1 MSYFKK
7 NKQTQTTKKQ
17 TTFFHSVIM
26 IYDTLADVGMI
37 EHLETK
43 SINSEKQNTCF
54 WLNQHR
60 QLSLDKLL
68 TQANLFNP

>member
-1 MSYFKK
+1 
-7 NKQTQTTKKQ
+7 
-17 TTFFHSVIM
+17 M
-26 IYDTLADVGMI
+26 IYDTLADVDMI
-37 EHLETK
+37 EHLETNWIK
-43 SINSEKQNTCF
+43 SINREKQNTCL